1 MANLSN
7 EIAVVTGAG
16 AGIGRAMTLRLARDG
31 ARVLA
36 SDINPAGLEE
46 TLALAGKENL
56 AVSGHIADVSA
67 DDAPDRILG
76 AADKAFGPVSLLLN
90 NAGMGH
96 AEFPTLHDAETT
108 SDAEFD
114 RIMSV
119 NMRSLFRMARG
130 AIARMKPRHHGV
142 IVNIASIF
150 GMTGV
155 ARTTAYSTAKAAIVG
170 MTREM
175 AADCGPMGI
184 RVNAI
189 SPGLIETAMTEK
201 RLRESEFFH
210 SMTVGMV
217 PLGRVGKPDDIAGA
231 AAFLCSSDASYVNG
245 HVLVVDGGWLNTR
258 WKPLPV

>member
-16 AGIGRAMTLRLARDG
+16 GGIGRAMTLRLARDG

-36 SDINPAGLEE
+36 ADINATGLEE
-46 TLALAGKENL
+46 TLALAQDEKL
-56 AVSGHIADVSA
+56 TVSGHVADVSHE
-67 DDAPDRILG
+67 DAPERILG
-76 AADKAFGPVSLLLN
+76 AVDERYGPVSLLLN

-96 AEFPTLHDAETT
+96 AEFQTLHDAETT
-108 SDAEFD
+108 SDEEFD

-119 NMRSLFRMARG
+119 NMRSLFRIARS
-130 AIARMKPRHHGV
+130 AIARMKPRGHGV
-142 IVNIASIF
+142 IINVASIF

-155 ARTTAYSTAKAAIVG
+155 PRTTAYATAKAAIIG

-231 AAFLCSSDASYVNG
+231 AAFLCSSDASYING
-245 HVLVVDGGWLNTR
+245 HTLVVDGGWLNTR
-258 WKPLPV
+258 WKPLPT